1 MSVNDRLSAPCFR
14 LREAPSPAIMLDL
27 RHVTGEHWAFP
38 YSYMIFARYDRE
50 VISLRFSSHTV
61 RIVGRTLDAV
71 YEGLLLQRVECIHAQ
86 DERYD
91 LGPESEPFITAV
103 EVKEREPR

>member
-1 MSVNDRLSAPCFR
+1 MTASDSPHSGCYK
-14 LREAPSPAIMLDL
+14 LREAPHPAIMIDL
-27 RHVTGEHWAFP
+27 RNVTGEHWAFP
-38 YSYMIFARYDRE
+38 YSYMIFARYDKE
-50 VISLRFSSHTV
+50 SISLRFSSHTV
-61 RIVGRTLDAV
+61 RILGRTLDAV

-103 EVKEREPR
+103 EVKERESR